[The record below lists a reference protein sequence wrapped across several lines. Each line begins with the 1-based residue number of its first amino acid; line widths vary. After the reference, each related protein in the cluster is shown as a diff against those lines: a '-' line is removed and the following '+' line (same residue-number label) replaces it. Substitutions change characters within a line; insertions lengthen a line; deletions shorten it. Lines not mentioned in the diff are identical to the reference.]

1 MTISKTADHILSHP
15 YFAEACERV
24 LEGNA
29 SDMRILL
36 IDLMAHV
43 AVTQNSLDARVY
55 MKKRENTY
63 PNINSSI
70 REMAC
75 SCDLFFHLPMPRANM
90 QLALE
95 LNKTDKSQLEFNIP
109 IDGANRRI
117 SSDGCMVVLMSQ
129 EAQIAL

>member
-15 YFAEACERV
+15 YFAEACELV
-24 LEGNA
+24 LDGNS

-43 AVTQNSLDARVY
+43 AITQNSLDARVY
-55 MKKRENTY
+55 MKRRDSTY

-75 SCDLFFHLPMPRANM
+75 SCDLFFHLPMPRLNQ
-90 QLALE
+90 QLAFE
-95 LNKTDKSQLEFNIP
+95 LNKQDKSQMELP
-109 IDGANRRI
+109 LL
-117 SSDGCMVVLMSQ
+117 SSECMVVAMSQ
-129 EAQIAL
+129 ETQIAL

>member
-1 MTISKTADHILSHP
+1 MTISKTADHILGHP

-24 LEGNA
+24 LDGNS

-43 AVTQNSLDARVY
+43 AISQNSLDARVY
-55 MKKRENTY
+55 MKHREYTY
-63 PNINSSI
+63 PNINSAI

-75 SCDLFFHLPMPRANM
+75 SCDLFFHLPMPRANQ

-95 LNKTDKSQLEFNIP
+95 LNKISETQLELP
-109 IDGANRRI
+109 LAE
-117 SSDGCMVVLMSQ
+117 CMVVLMNTESQ
-129 EAQIAL
+129 MAL